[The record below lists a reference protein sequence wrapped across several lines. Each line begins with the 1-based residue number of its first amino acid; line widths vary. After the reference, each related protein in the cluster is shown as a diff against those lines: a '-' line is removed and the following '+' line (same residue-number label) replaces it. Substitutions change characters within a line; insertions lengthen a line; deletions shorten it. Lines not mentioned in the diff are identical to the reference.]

1 MKRIIAFTLITLW
14 IVLGS
19 GCSTATRPIGSTT
32 RTLPLTVAES
42 WTLTPPSA
50 RFDASALV
58 RLPDGRLLTVNDKET
73 GLFEIRFPSSG
84 TEAVLTPYPGLAPNL
99 FEPLTPG
106 RDLPWD
112 IEGIGIDSTGAL
124 YLGEEHLRW
133 ILRQPAPG
141 QPLERLPIDWAPVSR
156 WFSKY

>member
-1 MKRIIAFTLITLW
+1 MLRIGDLFEKPYCGSPVCKTVFLLLFSPKAPRVGPLKRIIALTLISLW
-14 IVLGS
+14 TVLGS

-42 WTLTPPSA
+42 WTLTPPTA

-84 TEAVLTPYPGLAPNL
+84 TEAVLTP
-99 FEPLTPG
+99 
-106 RDLPWD
+106 
-112 IEGIGIDSTGAL
+112 
-124 YLGEEHLRW
+124 
-133 ILRQPAPG
+133 
-141 QPLERLPIDWAPVSR
+141 
-156 WFSKY
+156 